1 MKRNPS
7 RTSLALAL
15 AVVSLAAACQTVDT
29 GKVSLE
35 LRSPAAVDVAATD
48 TLLLTNFAVSS
59 TVPGLDL
66 EKEAA
71 AYWRGELAAR
81 FKGTLKT
88 PTVTFGPEGLP
99 EDPAFWTRVS
109 GGAARS
115 VILTGRITF
124 SVETRQAVVDKT
136 TGSVQ
141 EPFVKVRDWDVRQSF
156 TLEARM
162 VLLAG
167 DTGRPALDRVYKD
180 TVTYPGE
187 KQPAL
192 YSLNE
197 LLQRIKV
204 RFFRDAFGAP
214 RLQDRYLLKN

>member
-7 RTSLALAL
+7 RLPLALGL
-15 AVVSLAAACQTVDT
+15 GIAVLAAACSTVDT
-29 GKVSLE
+29 GRVSLE
-35 LRSPAAVDVAATD
+35 IKSPAAVDLGATD
-48 TLLLTNFAVSS
+48 TLLLTNFVVSS
-59 TVPGLDL
+59 TVPGVDL

-81 FKGTLKT
+81 FKGTLQT
-88 PTVTFGPEGLP
+88 PAVTFGPDGLS

-109 GGAARS
+109 GGAGRS
-115 VILTGRITF
+115 VILTGRLAF

-156 TLEARM
+156 SLEARLI
-162 VLLAG
+162 LLAG

-180 TVTYPGE
+180 TIVYPGE

-214 RLQDRYLLKN
+214 RLQDRYLLNR